1 MTDIANVA
9 SPAINVDYRHPD
21 YNKYSPEWNLITAC
35 INGERAIRA
44 GGKLYLPHPASKPE
58 KSDPDGSRYRDYQLR
73 AVFLNATGRTL
84 QSLLGLAFAKPV
96 QIELS
101 GRLKELERDA
111 DGKGQ
116 PMTQFI
122 RDALALN
129 LSKGRGGIMPVLDGG
144 ALIDKE
150 GNVISPTQEQAANQK
165 ARFRLFT
172 EDEII
177 NWREKNGK
185 TLLVVLRYE
194 EELDDESGFDR
205 YVRTVWVELRIRDG
219 KAFQR
224 TWFNNN
230 NSEAVSMA
238 AKVPVGLKNTDFIPI
253 MSGGAQ
259 MTDLPWAWMGAQ
271 NNDST
276 PDAPP
281 LEPIASLN
289 VKHYQAEAD
298 VAEIA
303 HIVGQ
308 PTIVVAGLTQ
318 TWAKDHLKSGITLG
332 STEGIKLPEKSTVQL
347 LQAEERNLSLSLAE
361 RREKQ
366 MAMLGASLVE
376 RGQAPKTATEAEFD
390 AKTDNSIL
398 SLAAGNVESC
408 INKALEFMGG
418 WLGGASGT
426 VTLNK
431 RYSEAVVDSQALTAL
446 MAGVQGGT
454 VRLSDFVRWMMSNGL
469 AGIEGETVEMIEDD
483 LRNQEPLAVMRS
495 TPLDPNAKTT
505 EDDPDADP
513 EADPVTESDLPIAK
527 KKRSAPRTK
536 KTTE

>member
-1 MTDIANVA
+1 MAAIQNVA
-9 SPAINVDYRHPD
+9 STQKQNVDFHHPD
-21 YNKYSPEWNLITAC
+21 YRLFEPEWNLITAC
-35 INGERAIRA
+35 IMGERAIRA
-44 GGKLYLPHPASKPE
+44 GGRNFLPHPSSDPE
-58 KSDPDGSRYRDYQLR
+58 KSDPDGSRYKDYQIR
-73 AVFLNATGRTL
+73 AAFLNATGRTL
-84 QSLLGLAFAKPV
+84 QALLGLAFAKPV

-101 GRLKELERDA
+101 GRLGELETDA
-111 DGKGQ
+111 DGLGQ
-116 PMTQFI
+116 PLTQFI

-129 LSKGRGGIMPVLDGG
+129 LAKGRGGIMPILSGG
-144 ALIDKE
+144 ALLDTD
-150 GNVISPTQEQAANQK
+150 GNVVSPTQEQVARQK
-165 ARFRLFT
+165 MRLRLFN
-172 EDEII
+172 EKEII

-185 TLLVVLRYE
+185 TILVVLKYE
-194 EELDDESGFDR
+194 EELDDQEGFDR
-205 YVRTVWVELRIRDG
+205 YVRTVWIELRIRNG
-219 KAFQR
+219 KAYQR
-224 TWFNNN
+224 TWYQND
-230 NSEAVSMA
+230 NSEQVSMSA
-238 AKVPVGLKNTDFIPI
+238 GVPIGLKNTAFIPV
-253 MSGGAQ
+253 MSGGSQ
-259 MTDLPWAWMGAQ
+259 MDELPWAWMGAQ

-289 VKHYQAEAD
+289 VKHYMAEAD
-298 VAEIA
+298 AAEIA

-308 PTIVVAGLTQ
+308 PTLVLSGLTAN
-318 TWAKDHLKSGITLG
+318 WAREFLKGGVTLG
-332 STEGIKLPEKSTVQL
+332 GNTGLKLPAEASAQL
-347 LQAEERNLSLSLAE
+347 LQAEERNASLVLAE

-408 INKALEFMGG
+408 INKALEI
-418 WLGGASGT
+418 LGAWVGQAKGT

-483 LRNQEPLAVMRS
+483 LRNQEPLAVMTS
-495 TPLDPNAKTT
+495 TPLDPNAPTT
-505 EDDPDADP
+505 DDNADPDVDP
-513 EADPVTESDLPIAK
+513 DS
-527 KKRSAPRTK
+527 
-536 KTTE
+536 

>member
-1 MTDIANVA
+1 M
-9 SPAINVDYRHPD
+9 
-21 YNKYSPEWNLITAC
+21 
-35 INGERAIRA
+35 
-44 GGKLYLPHPASKPE
+44 
-58 KSDPDGSRYRDYQLR
+58 
-73 AVFLNATGRTL
+73 
-84 QSLLGLAFAKPV
+84 
-96 QIELS
+96 
-101 GRLKELERDA
+101 
-111 DGKGQ
+111 
-116 PMTQFI
+116 
-122 RDALALN
+122 
-129 LSKGRGGIMPVLDGG
+129 
-144 ALIDKE
+144 
-150 GNVISPTQEQAANQK
+150 
-165 ARFRLFT
+165 
-172 EDEII
+172 
-177 NWREKNGK
+177 
-185 TLLVVLRYE
+185 
-194 EELDDESGFDR
+194 
-205 YVRTVWVELRIRDG
+205 
-219 KAFQR
+219 
-224 TWFNNN
+224 
-230 NSEAVSMA
+230 
-238 AKVPVGLKNTDFIPI
+238 
-253 MSGGAQ
+253 
-259 MTDLPWAWMGAQ
+259 
-271 NNDST
+271 
-276 PDAPP
+276 
-281 LEPIASLN
+281 N

-408 INKALEFMGG
+408 INKALEFMGA

-431 RYSEAVVDSQALTAL
+431 RYSEAVVDSQAITAL

-483 LRNQEPLAVMRS
+483 LRNQEPLAVMTS
-495 TPLDPNAKTT
+495 TPLDPNSNTT
-505 EDDPDADP
+505 EDDPDADQDADQD
-513 EADPVTESDLPIAK
+513 ADPVTESDKPIAK
-527 KKRSAPRTK
+527 KKASAPRTNK
-536 KTTE
+536 AKVTE